1 MTMKRIMLVL
11 MVALGVG
18 ACGESSTDVVT
29 RSGGGDG
36 GFIPPDTVIKTESVR
51 SDLYQPGHPGAVGC
65 AEGLAGNPSFHRA
78 VETAETFGYGFDP
91 ARAAVAEGNLADGRE
106 VRIVLAAM
114 AGGARAGHV
123 LYLRVGD
130 EERSLPLRVNVDGDA
145 PEILETISKEGV
157 GPSGMWVDLGDTL
170 QCLMQALADLY
181 VCRSSCTDCWR
192 ECTFQALMRLVW
204 CLHFVEI

>member
-1 MTMKRIMLVL
+1 MKRIMLVL
-11 MVALGVG
+11 MVAMGVG

-29 RSGGGDG
+29 RSGGGGG

-51 SDLYQPGHPGAVGC
+51 VDLFRPGHPLAFESAV
-65 AEGLAGNPSFHRA
+65 ALAGNGSFQRA
-78 VETAETFGYGFDP
+78 VETAGTFGYGFDP
-91 ARAAVAEGNLADGRE
+91 ARAAVAEGTLADGRE

-114 AGGARAGHV
+114 TGAARAGHV

-130 EERSLPLRVNVDGDA
+130 GERALPLRLNGRGDGV
-145 PEILETISKEGV
+145 EFLETVSKAGV
-157 GPSGMWVDLGDTL
+157 GPSRMWWDVGDAI
-170 QCLMQALADLY
+170 QCLMQAMADLY
-181 VCRSSCTDCWR
+181 ICRSSCTDCWR